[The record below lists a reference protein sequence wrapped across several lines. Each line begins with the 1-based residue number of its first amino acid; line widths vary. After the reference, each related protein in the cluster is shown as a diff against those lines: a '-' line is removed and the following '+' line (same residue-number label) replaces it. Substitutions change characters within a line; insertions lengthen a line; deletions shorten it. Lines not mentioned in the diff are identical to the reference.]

1 VIVRLWETG
10 AKEPKT
16 LLLQSSSER
25 RGGQPAALAAV
36 QGEGPV
42 VLVEGKALT
51 ELTPS
56 VAQLRDRTVFP
67 TFDLGDVKRARVSG
81 DKPLVVEK
89 SGETDWKQ
97 VEPARGP
104 TKDGRVANV
113 LLALKSLKW
122 KEIASKGG
130 DEAKF
135 GLDRPELEV
144 SVFKADG
151 TEVGTLLV
159 GKTDGAVTYVKVK
172 AEPGIFAVSS
182 KDLEDLRKARTDI
195 PV

>member
-1 VIVRLWETG
+1 M
-10 AKEPKT
+10 
-16 LLLQSSSER
+16 
-25 RGGQPAALAAV
+25 
-36 QGEGPV
+36 

-104 TKDGRVANV
+104 IQDGASRT
-113 LLALKSLKW
+113 LLAPKSLKGRRSPRRV
-122 KEIASKGG
+122 ATT
-130 DEAKF
+130 
-135 GLDRPELEV
+135 P
-144 SVFKADG
+144 
-151 TEVGTLLV
+151 
-159 GKTDGAVTYVKVK
+159 
-172 AEPGIFAVSS
+172 SS
-182 KDLEDLRKARTDI
+182 A
-195 PV
+195 